1 MLKYSLSSKT
11 LAYEPRTRINH
22 QIRVAELRVIGED
35 GQNYG
40 VIPLAEALNKAES
53 LGLDLIEISPNATPP
68 IAKIMD
74 YGKFQYAENKKQKA
88 AKAKSHTTEVKS
100 VQVKVGTGE
109 HDLALKAKQASEWLK
124 EGHRVRV
131 NLFLTGRA
139 KYMEMK
145 FFQERIDRMLRLIT
159 EQYKISDSAKKGPK
173 GVSLMIER
181 A

>member
-1 MLKYSLSSKT
+1 M
-11 LAYEPRTRINH
+11 
-22 QIRVAELRVIGED
+22 IGDE

-40 VIPLAEALNKAES
+40 VLSLQDAIKKAEE
-53 LGLDLIEISPNATPP
+53 LGLDLIEISPNAVPP

-74 YGKFQYAENKKQKA
+74 FGKFQYAENKKQKA
-88 AKAKSHTTEVKS
+88 AKAKSHVTEVKS
-100 VQVKVGTGE
+100 IQVKVGTGE

-145 FFQERIDRMLRLIT
+145 FFQERIDRILRLLT
-159 EQYKISDSAKKGPK
+159 EEYKVSDTAKKGPK
-173 GVSLMIER
+173 GESLMIEKS
-181 A
+181 

>member
-1 MLKYSLSSKT
+1 M
-11 LAYEPRTRINH
+11 AYEPRTRINH
-22 QIRVAELRVIGED
+22 QIRAAELRVISDE

-40 VIPLAEALNKAES
+40 VISLHDALEKAEA

-68 IAKIMD
+68 VAKIMD
-74 YGKFQYAENKKQKA
+74 YGKFQYAENKRQKA
-88 AKAKSHTTEVKS
+88 AKAKSHVTEVKS
-100 VQVKVGTGE
+100 IQVKVGTGE

-145 FFQERIDRMLRLIT
+145 FFQERIDRILRLIT

-181 A
+181 V

>member
-1 MLKYSLSSKT
+1 M
-11 LAYEPRTRINH
+11 AYEPRIRINH
-22 QIRVAELRVIGED
+22 QIRAAELRVIGDE

-40 VIPLAEALNKAES
+40 VLSLQDAIKKAEE
-53 LGLDLIEISPNATPP
+53 LGLDLIEISPNAVPP

-74 YGKFQYAENKKQKA
+74 FGKFQYAENKKQKA
-88 AKAKSHTTEVKS
+88 AKAKSHVTEVKS
-100 VQVKVGTGE
+100 IQVKVGTGE

-145 FFQERIDRMLRLIT
+145 FFQERIDRILRLLT
-159 EQYKISDSAKKGPK
+159 EEYKVSDTAKKGPK
-173 GVSLMIER
+173 GVSLMIEKS
-181 A
+181 